1 MISFDE
7 SNKENSVVIVGSG
20 MLDQNLDVLAK
31 VQHNCTIVASGSS
44 IGSLLRSGVVPCFA

>member
-20 MLDQNLDVLAK
+20 PSLDQNLDVGKSTA
-31 VQHNCTIVASGSS
+31 
-44 IGSLLRSGVVPCFA
+44 